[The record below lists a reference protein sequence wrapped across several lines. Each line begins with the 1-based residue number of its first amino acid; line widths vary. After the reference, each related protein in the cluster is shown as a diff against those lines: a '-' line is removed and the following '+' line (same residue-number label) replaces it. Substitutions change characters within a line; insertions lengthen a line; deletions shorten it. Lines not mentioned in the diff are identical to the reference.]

1 MHQNTRSRS
10 VTGNREHTLV
20 FSTPGFLDNCLKRV
34 SQPQA
39 LPGMGQGQLSA

>member
-1 MHQNTRSRS
+1 MSQEIVNTPS
-10 VTGNREHTLV
+10 

-39 LPGMGQGQLSA
+39 LPGMGQGQLRA